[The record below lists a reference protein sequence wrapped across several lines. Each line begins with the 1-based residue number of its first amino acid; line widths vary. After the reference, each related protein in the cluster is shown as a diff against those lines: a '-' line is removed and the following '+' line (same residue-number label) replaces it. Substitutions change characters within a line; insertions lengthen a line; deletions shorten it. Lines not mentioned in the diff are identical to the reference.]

1 MYSNKNVLFIF
12 TLLTFLLKLPFTT
25 TISNKTIYIIMN
37 NRIVNLF
44 GFTTFE
50 SKIEAFVDSAVHFGI
65 KLLVAVAILAVGL
78 WLVKKITKSVK
89 KVMEVKNVDPSLRTF
104 LSSLISILLK
114 MLVIII
120 VLATVGIEM
129 TSIIAILGAASLA
142 IGMALSGTLQNFS
155 GGVVILL
162 FKPFE
167 VGDLIETQSGHMG
180 YVQGIMIFTTRMRT
194 FDNKIIYLPNGAL
207 ANGVITNH
215 TKEKRRRVDEIFGI
229 SYGDDIKVARELM
242 IRILTA
248 DERVHKDPMP
258 LVRIRNLSESSVDI
272 QVRFWV
278 NFENYYR
285 IKYEIREIV
294 YNEFPKH
301 GLSFAY
307 PHMDVHLDQEV
318 SS

>member
-1 MYSNKNVLFIF
+1 MDLSG
-12 TLLTFLLKLPFTT
+12 LTKL
-25 TISNKTIYIIMN
+25 
-37 NRIVNLF
+37 
-44 GFTTFE
+44 E
-50 SKIEAFVDSAVHFGI
+50 SKIENFIDSAIHFGL
-65 KLLVAVAILAVGL
+65 KLLIAVTILAVGL

-89 KVMEVKNVDPSLRTF
+89 NMMETRNVDPSLRTF
-104 LSSLISILLK
+104 LSSLINILLK

-142 IGMALSGTLQNFS
+142 IGMALSGTLQNFA

-167 VGDLIETQSGHMG
+167 VGDLIEAQSGHMG
-180 YVQGIMIFTTRMRT
+180 YVQAILIFTTRMRT
-194 FDNKIIYLPNGAL
+194 FDNKIVYLPNGAL

-229 SYGDDIKVARELM
+229 TYGDDIMKARELM
-242 IRILTA
+242 LKLLA
-248 DERVHKDPMP
+248 EDERVHKDPAP
-258 LVRIRNLSESSVDI
+258 LIRIRNLSESSVDI

-278 NFENYYR
+278 NFEHYYK
-285 IKYEIREIV
+285 IKYELREIV

-301 GLSFAY
+301 GLSF
-307 PHMDVHLDQEV
+307 PFPQLDVHIEK
-318 SS
+318 